1 VQRKKEGAKQEMKY
15 LSEIGVC
22 LVSIGL
28 FGGIFA
34 AAVNPLL
41 CIGIALLG
49 YFGLAMLSYD
59 YNRKK
64 T

>member
-1 VQRKKEGAKQEMKY
+1 MKY

-49 YFGLAMLSYD
+49 YFGLAILSYN